1 MDIKTAGAEIIV
13 LKQLEKK
20 LESPG
25 GIVLPATAQAE
36 ANSDKIGV
44 VCHIGC
50 NIDCVEIGDIIAF
63 SHNYAQVVN
72 FGDKVRIFIRKEN
85 VLAVLEN

>member
-1 MDIKTAGAEIIV
+1 MDIKEAGSEIIV

-20 LESPG
+20 LRSPG
-25 GIVLPATAQAE
+25 GIVLPETAQQE

-44 VCHIGC
+44 VCHIGKD
-50 NIDCVEIGDIIAF
+50 IDCVKIGDMIAF
-63 SHNYAQVVN
+63 SHAYANVVN

-85 VLAVLEN
+85 VLAILN